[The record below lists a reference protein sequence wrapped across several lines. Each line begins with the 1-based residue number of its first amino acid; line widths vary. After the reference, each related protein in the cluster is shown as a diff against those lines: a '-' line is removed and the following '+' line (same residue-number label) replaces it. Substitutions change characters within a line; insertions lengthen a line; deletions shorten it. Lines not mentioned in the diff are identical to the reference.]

1 MNEKNENK
9 KTGFPDNTDINETL
23 ELYFQSCSMKLILK
37 YTLIVAATLAN
48 GGINPFTG
56 KEIFSSETVKNILS
70 VMLTCGMY
78 DYSGEFAFKI
88 GIPAKSGVSGSIMI
102 VIPNVM
108 GICVWSPRLDDIG
121 NSSRGIEFCK
131 KLGSLFN
138 YAIFGSIY
146 DELKYNPMNE
156 KYNDEKTNK
165 FYELCMSA
173 KEGDLEHLKI
183 LFNRNIDFNQA
194 DYDGRTAL
202 HIAVCEK
209 NKDIIKFL
217 VNIAK
222 VTPNKKDRWG
232 NTAIDECKGDNELL
246 DLFKV

>member
-1 MNEKNENK
+1 
-9 KTGFPDNTDINETL
+9 
-23 ELYFQSCSMKLILK
+23 
-37 YTLIVAATLAN
+37 
-48 GGINPFTG
+48 
-56 KEIFSSETVKNILS
+56 
-70 VMLTCGMY
+70 
-78 DYSGEFAFKI
+78 
-88 GIPAKSGVSGSIMI
+88 
-102 VIPNVM
+102 
-108 GICVWSPRLDDIG
+108 
-121 NSSRGIEFCK
+121 
-131 KLGSLFN
+131 
-138 YAIFGSIY
+138 
-146 DELKYNPMNE
+146 MNE

-222 VTPNKKDRWG
+222 VVTNKKDRWG
-232 NTAIDECKGDNELL
+232 NTAVDECKGDNELL